1 MQIMLF
7 IIVKVSRAGAHSGR
21 VCYPGIVKLNAQS
34 LQLWLPVEFA
44 HHRALGSSVHCTG
57 ESLQ

>member
-1 MQIMLF
+1 MQIMFFLM
-7 IIVKVSRAGAHSGR
+7 KVSRAGAHSGR
-21 VCYPGIVKLNAQS
+21 VCYHSIVKLNAQS

-57 ESLQ
+57 EPLQ